1 VSFIYKLIKSRW
13 GGFWRFLNYD
23 KNLFVAVSSL
33 SGSGSIDNYT
43 RPTTGTGE
51 LNAYGYLRESLAD
64 SHIRDLIIHVTTSDT
79 FPHDKW
85 SCNIVSIGGTQFNSV
100 TKYFMQDTDYP
111 FTVINADKKFV
122 HDNIDDI
129 KYYSLIEDNTIK
141 IDYGIITKI
150 KNPRDKTK
158 TVIIFRGM
166 HTFGTAA
173 CAKMLT
179 KKYIKELMS
188 KEKTLKSKT
197 WQAIIMAHVNA
208 NEVYPSL
215 VSIKKI

>member
-1 VSFIYKLIKSRW
+1 
-13 GGFWRFLNYD
+13 
-23 KNLFVAVSSL
+23 
-33 SGSGSIDNYT
+33 
-43 RPTTGTGE
+43 
-51 LNAYGYLRESLAD
+51 
-64 SHIRDLIIHVTTSDT
+64 
-79 FPHDKW
+79 
-85 SCNIVSIGGTQFNSV
+85 
-100 TKYFMQDTDYP
+100 
-111 FTVINADKKFV
+111 
-122 HDNIDDI
+122 
-129 KYYSLIEDNTIK
+129 
-141 IDYGIITKI
+141 
-150 KNPRDKTK
+150 
-158 TVIIFRGM
+158 M